1 MSTIGD
7 SSETGSTEP
16 EETPNQQDTA
26 VAAKEVSDIVDSE
39 TEEETQE
46 QLSRDLVFDVLKN
59 RRRRY
64 ALHYLRRADDTVQ
77 LSELAEQVAAWE
89 NDIAVDAIS
98 AAERKRVYTAL
109 YQSHLPKL
117 DDAGIVEYN
126 QNRGIVELSGASE
139 QLDMY
144 LDLEAQPDIP
154 WCNWYLGLA
163 VAGLGLLTGAWLGLP
178 PFSLVAD
185 VLLATAIV
193 AAYGA
198 VAVAHTYYSQHADA
212 AGETPPEIQ
221 EP

>member
-1 MSTIGD
+1 MTHP
-7 SSETGSTEP
+7 EP
-16 EETPNQQDTA
+16 EETPNQQDSA
-26 VAAKEVSDIVDSE
+26 VAETQVSGVVDSE
-39 TEEETQE
+39 DEEEVE
-46 QLSRDLVFDVLKN
+46 EELSRDLVFDVLKN

-64 ALHYLRRADDTVQ
+64 ALHYLRRADGSVQ

-89 NDIAVDAIS
+89 NDITVDTIS

-126 QNRGIVELSGASE
+126 QNRGIVELSGAAE
-139 QLDMY
+139 QLDVY
-144 LDLEAQPDIP
+144 LDLESRPDIP

-163 VAGLGLLTGAWLGLP
+163 VGGLGVLTGAWLGLP

-185 VLLATAIV
+185 VLLATVIV
-193 AAYGA
+193 VAYGS
-198 VAVAHTYYSQHADA
+198 VAVAHTYFSRHASG

-221 EP
+221 ES

>member
-7 SSETGSTEP
+7 SSGTESTEP
-16 EETPNQQDTA
+16 DETPDQQE
-26 VAAKEVSDIVDSE
+26 AAATESQVSDIVDSE
-39 TEEETQE
+39 DEEQTEED
-46 QLSRDLVFDVLKN
+46 LSRDLVFDVLKN

-126 QNRGIVELSGASE
+126 QNRGIVELSSAAE
-139 QLDMY
+139 QLDVY
-144 LDLEAQPDIP
+144 LDLESQPDIP

-163 VAGLGLLTGAWLGLP
+163 IGGLGLLTGAWLGLP

-185 VLLATAIV
+185 VLLATVIV
-193 AAYGA
+193 AVYGF
-198 VAVAHTYYSQHADA
+198 VAVAHTYFSRHANG

-221 EP
+221 ES

>member
-1 MSTIGD
+1 MSTIGN
-7 SSETGSTEP
+7 SSGTGSTEP

-26 VAAKEVSDIVDSE
+26 VAAEEVSDIVDSE
-39 TEEETQE
+39 AEEETQE

-126 QNRGIVELSGASE
+126 QNRGIVELSEASE
-139 QLDMY
+139 QLDVY

-198 VAVAHTYYSQHADA
+198 VAVTHTYYSQHADT

>member
-7 SSETGSTEP
+7 SSGTSSTDPDDTSSQTGSTVSEAQVADLANAEDES
-16 EETPNQQDTA
+16 EEA
-26 VAAKEVSDIVDSE
+26 
-39 TEEETQE
+39 E

-64 ALHYLRRADDTVQ
+64 ALHYLRRADGSVQ

-89 NDIAVDAIS
+89 NDTAVDAIS

-117 DDAGIVEYN
+117 DEAGIVDYN
-126 QNRGIVELSGASE
+126 QNRGIVELSDAAE
-139 QLDMY
+139 QLDVY
-144 LDLEAQPDIP
+144 LDLDAKPDIP

-163 VAGLGLLTGAWLGLP
+163 VGGLGLLSGAWVGLP

-185 VLLATAIV
+185 VLLATVIV
-193 AAYGA
+193 LAYGA
-198 VAVAHTYYSQHADA
+198 VAVVHTYVSRHADM

-221 EP
+221 ES